1 MAKFHK
7 GKYTVINEEK
17 YSGSGTPIYRSS
29 WEQTFMQFC
38 DNNPNVMAWASEPVR
53 ISYQHHLTG
62 KITAYVPDFII
73 VYRDSKG
80 SKNAELIE
88 IKPAN
93 QSNPKFAK
101 GRAQQAQVVVNYAKW
116 EAAKH
121 WAKKRG
127 MKCSILKE
135 GDIYFNTKKPK
146 AVKKPKKSIK
156 PR

>member
-7 GKYTVINEEK
+7 GHYTVINEDK
-17 YSGSGTPIYRSS
+17 YAGNGSPVFRSS
-29 WEQTFMQFC
+29 WEQTFMTFC

-53 ISYQHHLTG
+53 ISYKHPLTG
-62 KITAYVPDFII
+62 KITSYVPDFVM

-80 SKNAELIE
+80 KKNAELIE

-101 GRAQQAQVVVNYAKW
+101 GRAQQAQVAINYAKW
-116 EAAKH
+116 DAATH

-127 MKCSILKE
+127 MKFRVLNE
-135 GDIYFNTKKPK
+135 GDIYSNTKKPK
-146 AVKKPKKSIK
+146 
-156 PR
+156 PRK